1 MIFLVHLSA
10 HKGETLSWKPYDVF
24 TLVSQSEM
32 GHIFTDKHLLT
43 KDSSKDCLRTVTVYS
58 LDLNMG
64 LIFPKCAITQYLGKK
79 VMIVL
84 ISKMRKMAI
93 ELATNNGMLHKKE

>member
-79 VMIVL
+79 SHDCVD
-84 ISKMRKMAI
+84 KQDEK
-93 ELATNNGMLHKKE
+93 NGH